1 MKQLKNMQII
11 GIDNGYGNLKTASG
25 IFPRQRPDLRPR
37 ARPRAGPAGLRR
49 QIPRHRQ
56 RTPGVHPGQGQQPGS
71 LCPDARRYRAVQP
84 ARRPL
89 RQLHAER
96 GLSYSAL
103 IVPAVNAY
111 YGKPTVDEGLRETI
125 RSIVREEL
133 ATAPVQLGDLLQAL
147 KTAVPVDHPA
157 SPSAH
162 DDEPDEDDLDDA
174 LDSFGC

>member
-1 MKQLKNMQII
+1 MPC
-11 GIDNGYGNLKTASG
+11 GAASQARG
-25 IFPRQRPDLRPR
+25 SCRMSQMFRTTLRLDLDK
-37 ARPRAGPAGLRR
+37 PA
-49 QIPRHRQ
+49 
-56 RTPGVHPGQGQQPGS
+56 S
-71 LCPDARRYRAVQP
+71 ANAV
-84 ARRPL
+84 ALL

-162 DDEPDEDDLDDA
+162 DDEPDDDDLDDA

>member
-1 MKQLKNMQII
+1 MSQMLRTTLRLDLDKP
-11 GIDNGYGNLKTASG
+11 AS
-25 IFPRQRPDLRPR
+25 
-37 ARPRAGPAGLRR
+37 AN
-49 QIPRHRQ
+49 
-56 RTPGVHPGQGQQPGS
+56 
-71 LCPDARRYRAVQP
+71 AV
-84 ARRPL
+84 ALL

-147 KTAVPVDHPA
+147 KTAVPA
-157 SPSAH
+157 SPFAH
-162 DDEPDEDDLDDA
+162 DDEPDENDLDDA

>member
-1 MKQLKNMQII
+1 MRQVFRTTLRLDLDKP
-11 GIDNGYGNLKTASG
+11 ASA
-25 IFPRQRPDLRPR
+25 Q
-37 ARPRAGPAGLRR
+37 AA
-49 QIPRHRQ
+49 
-56 RTPGVHPGQGQQPGS
+56 S
-71 LCPDARRYRAVQP
+71 L
-84 ARRPL
+84 L
-89 RQLHAER
+89 HQLHTER

-111 YGKPTVDEGLRETI
+111 YGKSLTDEDLRETI

-147 KTAVPVDHPA
+147 KTAVPA

>member
-1 MKQLKNMQII
+1 MSQMFRTTLRLDLDKP
-11 GIDNGYGNLKTASG
+11 AS
-25 IFPRQRPDLRPR
+25 
-37 ARPRAGPAGLRR
+37 AN
-49 QIPRHRQ
+49 
-56 RTPGVHPGQGQQPGS
+56 
-71 LCPDARRYRAVQP
+71 AV
-84 ARRPL
+84 APL

-133 ATAPVQLGDLLQAL
+133 AVAPVQLGDLLQAL
-147 KTAVPVDHPA
+147 KTAVPA
-157 SPSAH
+157 SLFAH
-162 DDEPDEDDLDDA
+162 DDEPDENDLDDA